1 MKYEPLLKH
10 LLNYDD
16 IVIQVHHN
24 PDADAI
30 ASGFALCRYIRT
42 DI

>member
-10 LLNYDD
+10 LLHYDD

-30 ASGFALCRYIRT
+30 ASGFALCRYLEKN
-42 DI
+42 